1 MLTTIEGLI
10 ASLREVGVPIS
21 TTEGIDAARSI
32 AHLDLLD
39 RENVRSGLGAT
50 LVKTQEHRAVFDT
63 VFDLY
68 FTSPAAATAGDVSP
82 EEPDASG
89 SASGVAARIGALD
102 DEALREMVVRVLHT
116 DDDLGL
122 QVATAELVN
131 RHAPIQPGQPVAGT
145 FHVFR
150 TLRAADPTEITR
162 RLLELDPVDEQ
173 SPAVDLQRRLAQ
185 DAADARIERLRQAI
199 EAEVRRRL
207 VADRGAT
214 AVARSLRS
222 TLPEDVDFLT
232 ASTEEISEL
241 QSVLAPL
248 PAQLASKVAARRRHG
263 RHGPL
268 DFRRTMRNSMSH
280 GGVPAEPAFHKPSP
294 PKPELFVL
302 ADISGSVSTF
312 ARFTLQ
318 LAHAMRTQFRVVRSF
333 VFIDGMDEVTDI
345 LASAPDIVV
354 AAERID
360 ETRAGLHLDGRSDYG
375 NAFAMFQKRYSA
387 QVSSRTIVLVLGD
400 GRSNYRAPRAE
411 ALGAISRRAA
421 HLYWLNPE
429 AEVAWGDGDSVMPL
443 YAPHCDSVHECRNIR
458 QLKTFVSTLE

>member
-1 MLTTIEGLI
+1 MLTAIEGLI

-68 FTSPAAATAGDVSP
+68 FTSPAAATAGDVSLD
-82 EEPDASG
+82 DAATGGGPS
-89 SASGVAARIGALD
+89 SVAARIGALD
-102 DEALREMVVRVLHT
+102 DDALHEMLVRVLHT

-122 QVATAELVN
+122 TAATSELVN
-131 RHAPIQPGQPVAGT
+131 RHAPVQPGQPVAGT

-150 TLRAADPTEITR
+150 TFRAANPATLTR
-162 RLLELDPVDEQ
+162 RLVELDPIDEQ
-173 SPAVDLQRRLAQ
+173 GPAADLQRRLRQ
-185 DAADARIERLRQAI
+185 DAADARVERLRQAI

-207 VADRGAT
+207 VADRGAI

-232 ASTEEISEL
+232 ASTEEINQLE
-241 QSVLAPL
+241 SVLAPL
-248 PAQLASKVAARRRHG
+248 PAQLASKMAARRRHG

-268 DFRRTMRNSMSH
+268 DFRRTIRNSMSH
-280 GGVPAEPAFHKPSP
+280 GGVPAEPALHKPTP

-333 VFIDGMDEVTDI
+333 VFIDGMDEVTDV
-345 LASAPDIVV
+345 LASSKDILEV
-354 AAERID
+354 AERID
-360 ETRAGLHLDGRSDYG
+360 KTRAGLHLDGRSDYG
-375 NAFAMFQKRYSA
+375 NSFAMFQKRYAS

-400 GRSNYRAPRAE
+400 GRSNYRAPRPE
-411 ALGAISRRAA
+411 ALGAVAQRAA

-429 AEVAWGDGDSVMPL
+429 AEVSWGDGDSVMPV

-458 QLKTFVSTLE
+458 QLKTFVSTLD